1 MPDAHV
7 PQARLHRF
15 EHPLVVGWVLDDQ
28 VAAHRDHPAGD
39 GPDVEVVHR
48 GHAGDGRDPV
58 VDVREGDVRG
68 RRLEQHVRALLHQP
82 PGAAEDQ
89 QGDQH
94 RDEGIGLHPPSGQDD
109 HARDQGADRAEQ
121 VAHDVEVRAALV
133 ERVVVAAMQDRGPKG
148 VGRQDLQ
155 PQQSER
161 PLRRHR
167 PLCQCRHDERQAQRG
182 HVGQHVARVGQQG
195 QRVRAPPAHGFG
207 NHHRSRN
214 RQHDLHPPPALLAQ
228 WSSMRALD
236 FQRYRG
242 AHLSPFLRPSS
253 PKYRAVPPPGNTPYV
268 PASMPGPGSESLGL
282 RLLAVLALVLANAF
296 FVAAEFA
303 LVAAR
308 RTRIEAL
315 VRRGDRRARTVQ
327 AAFKDLY
334 RQLSAAQLGITV
346 ASILLGYVAED
357 TVAQVFRDWFAALP
371 PALEFLARGGVA
383 STVAVALVSFLH
395 VVFGEQAPKA
405 WAITHPERT
414 SRWIAAP
421 LIFFSWI
428 TRPFTD
434 LLNWSANRV
443 VRLLGLKGTSAEL
456 EAIHS
461 PEELRMLVEQSRQRG
476 KLDADDARLLQ
487 GVFEF
492 SEKTALEVMTPRTEM
507 VALPA
512 DLTLE
517 EAADQVAVAGRSRYP
532 VYGESLDDILG
543 IVHAKDILAGVRGR
557 LPKVDDQVA
566 VKGAVFE
573 IVQMDSRRV
582 GAVRVVRGSRARRSR
597 RFHPG

>member
-1 MPDAHV
+1 
-7 PQARLHRF
+7 
-15 EHPLVVGWVLDDQ
+15 
-28 VAAHRDHPAGD
+28 
-39 GPDVEVVHR
+39 
-48 GHAGDGRDPV
+48 
-58 VDVREGDVRG
+58 
-68 RRLEQHVRALLHQP
+68 
-82 PGAAEDQ
+82 
-89 QGDQH
+89 
-94 RDEGIGLHPPSGQDD
+94 
-109 HARDQGADRAEQ
+109 
-121 VAHDVEVRAALV
+121 
-133 ERVVVAAMQDRGPKG
+133 
-148 VGRQDLQ
+148 
-155 PQQSER
+155 
-161 PLRRHR
+161 
-167 PLCQCRHDERQAQRG
+167 
-182 HVGQHVARVGQQG
+182 
-195 QRVRAPPAHGFG
+195 
-207 NHHRSRN
+207 
-214 RQHDLHPPPALLAQ
+214 
-228 WSSMRALD
+228 
-236 FQRYRG
+236 
-242 AHLSPFLRPSS
+242 
-253 PKYRAVPPPGNTPYV
+253 
-268 PASMPGPGSESLGL
+268 MPGPATQSLGL

-315 VRRGDRRARTVQ
+315 VRRGDRKARTVQ

-371 PALEFLARGGVA
+371 PALEFLARSGVA

-434 LLNWSANRV
+434 LLNWSAGRV
-443 VRLLGLKGTSAEL
+443 VRLLGLKGTAAEL
-456 EAIHS
+456 DRIHS
-461 PEELRMLVEQSRQRG
+461 PEEIRMLVEQSRQRG

-492 SEKTALEVMTPRTEM
+492 SEKTAREVMTPRTEM

-532 VYGESLDDILG
+532 VYGESLDDILAG
-543 IVHAKDILAGVRGR
+543 LRAAKGGTVRAVLRPAMFVPGTREVEDVLADMKRQKIHLAIVLDEFGGTAGLVTMEDLLEEIVGQIYDEYDRPSGELRSVPAGVAPTIAGSVPIREVNSAFGLELGEQDYTTIGGFLFGAIGR
-557 LPKVDDQVA
+557 LPRPGDQVA

-573 IVQMDSRRV
+573 IVEVEGRRV
-582 GAVRVVRGSRARRSR
+582 GTVRVLRRA
-597 RFHPG
+597 PGAEP

>member
-1 MPDAHV
+1 MPDSHV
-7 PQARLHRF
+7 PQACLDGF
-15 EHPLVVGWVLDDQ
+15 EHPLVVGRVLDDQ
-28 VAAHRDHPAGD
+28 VTAHRDHPAGD

-48 GHAGDGRDPV
+48 RHAGDGRDPV

-68 RRLEQHVRALLHQP
+68 RRLEQHVRALLYEP

-94 RDEGIGLHPPSGQDD
+94 RDDWIGLHPPSGQDD
-109 HARDQGADRAEQ
+109 HAREQGADRAEQ
-121 VAHDVEVRAALV
+121 VAHNVEVGAALV
-133 ERVVVAAMQDRGPKG
+133 ERVV
-148 VGRQDLQ
+148 
-155 PQQSER
+155 
-161 PLRRHR
+161 
-167 PLCQCRHDERQAQRG
+167 
-182 HVGQHVARVGQQG
+182 
-195 QRVRAPPAHGFG
+195 APPPHGFG
-207 NHHRSRN
+207 NHHHRCD

-228 WSSMRALD
+228 RSSMRALD

-242 AHLSPFLRPSS
+242 AHLSPLLRPSS

-268 PASMPGPGSESLGL
+268 PASMPAPGSESLGL

-315 VRRGDRRARTVQ
+315 VRRGDRKARTVQ

-371 PALEFLARGGVA
+371 PALEFLARGGIA

-434 LLNWSANRV
+434 LLNWSASRV

-487 GVFEF
+487 GALEF
-492 SEKTALEVMTPRTEM
+492 SEQTAREAMTPSIEM

-517 EAADQVAVAGRSRYP
+517 EAADQVAVAGRS
-532 VYGESLDDILG
+532 
-543 IVHAKDILAGVRGR
+543 
-557 LPKVDDQVA
+557 
-566 VKGAVFE
+566 
-573 IVQMDSRRV
+573 
-582 GAVRVVRGSRARRSR
+582 
-597 RFHPG
+597 